1 MPYLE
6 WINILENHLIYNMC
20 NGLNVCIVQPRRE
33 WWNFL
38 EYVFAIFV
46 RLSQKEKFFL
56 IFIMGFNMDPILP
69 DIFET

>member
-1 MPYLE
+1 
-6 WINILENHLIYNMC
+6 
-20 NGLNVCIVQPRRE
+20 
-33 WWNFL
+33 
-38 EYVFAIFV
+38 VFAIFV